1 MVNVIPTREL
11 FQQHG
16 LRCTQQRI
24 ALYEALRKAR
34 NHPTADELYRL
45 VHQQDRV
52 KSNGLS
58 RATVYNT
65 LEALCRAGL
74 VRPVPSSGG
83 CRYDADLSDHLHF
96 RCRETAEIRDVPP
109 DLGRKLLG
117 RLPRKIV
124 AQIEREMGVHIE
136 GLNIQL
142 VGRVTKNGKVH
153 Q

>member
-1 MVNVIPTREL
+1 MVNVITTREL

-16 LRCTQQRI
+16 LRCTRQRI

-45 VHQQDRV
+45 ALQHDPEAAR
-52 KSNGLS
+52 GLS

-65 LEALCRAGL
+65 LEALGRAGL
-74 VRPVPSSGG
+74 VHQVPNAGAC
-83 CRYDADLSDHLHF
+83 CRYDADLTDHLHF

-109 DLGRKLLG
+109 ELGQRLLD

-142 VGRVTKNGKVH
+142 VGRVSGNGH
-153 Q
+153 

>member
-1 MVNVIPTREL
+1 MVNVIRTRDL

-16 LRCTQQRI
+16 LRCTKQRI

-45 VHQQDRV
+45 VRHQDR
-52 KSNGLS
+52 SNANGLS
-58 RATVYNT
+58 LATVYNT

-83 CRYDADLSDHLHF
+83 CCRYDADLSDHLHF

-109 DLGRKLLG
+109 ELGKRLLD
-117 RLPRKIV
+117 RLPKTIV
-124 AQIEREMGVHIE
+124 AQIEREMGVCIE

-142 VGRVTKNGKVH
+142 VGHVASNGKSP
-153 Q
+153 